1 MLSFPT
7 SFSEKRKKKKR
18 RNNIRAWRQIFP
30 SCESTRLRWK
40 GYSDTNLSKE
50 NHQLS
55 LLCNFQYSTAHI
67 VNVQVMSKLTSGLA
81 IFKQC

>member
-1 MLSFPT
+1 MRFQLLG
-7 SFSEKRKKKKR
+7 EKKKKR

-55 LLCNFQYSTAHI
+55 LLS
-67 VNVQVMSKLTSGLA
+67 SKCEFDTQRMGS
-81 IFKQC
+81 ICIRVPQE